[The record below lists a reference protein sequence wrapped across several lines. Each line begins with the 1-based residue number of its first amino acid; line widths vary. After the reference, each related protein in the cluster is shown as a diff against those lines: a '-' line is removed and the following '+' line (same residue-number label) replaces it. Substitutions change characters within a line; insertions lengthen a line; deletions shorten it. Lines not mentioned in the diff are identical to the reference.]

1 MYLTTATTGLAAIL
15 LPQVNLFGAILIVL
29 MTFCVLS
36 LIAILENTTRSRSTT
51 DLGD

>member
-1 MYLTTATTGLAAIL
+1 LAALL
-15 LPQVNLFGAILIVL
+15 LPQVNLFGAILMVL

-36 LIAILENTTRSRSTT
+36 LIAILENTARGRSNT